1 MVRMLSCRVITDG
14 RQFEGLRQEWDSLL
28 DRSASTSVFLT
39 WEWLYTWWR
48 HFGSGNSLRIAVM
61 SEASGRI
68 VGIAPMCVYS
78 KGGPLPLR
86 VLSFLGNDGVSS
98 EYLDIFAEQGL
109 EAEVAAAF
117 FEFLKADS
125 ASWDYVIFSDLLDS
139 SIVLGHVGHRLKND
153 GCLTE
158 MRVSQNCPYLPLPS
172 TADEF
177 LASLGKE
184 MRSTLKR
191 RTRRLFE
198 MGVETRL
205 VEREDEIEGSLA
217 SLFQLH
223 QKRWTLRGLKG
234 NFRQEKIRAFHA
246 EASRRFLEKGR
257 LRLYLL
263 NVNGSTI
270 ASLYCFAF
278 KGKVFYYQ
286 AGFDP
291 EWSAKS
297 PGTVLMG
304 HGIQSSIA
312 EGMTEFDFL
321 RGLDP
326 YKFRWTDKS
335 RTTHNLIAIPKGK
348 LKGMFSF
355 KLDETLRG
363 AKRYAKQL
371 IRRGEKAVS
380 AEKNSTAAQKAS
392 TN

>member
-1 MVRMLSCRVITDG
+1 MVNMLNCRVITEG
-14 RQFEGLRQEWDSLL
+14 RQFEGLREEWDSLL

-48 HFGSGNSLRIAVM
+48 HFGSGNTLRIAVM
-61 SEASGRI
+61 TEASGTI
-68 VGIAPMCVYS
+68 VGIAPMCVYNR
-78 KGGPLPLR
+78 GGALPLR
-86 VLSFLGNDGVSS
+86 VLSFLGIGGVSS
-98 EYLDIFAEQGL
+98 EYLDLFAEKGR

-117 FEFLKADS
+117 FDFLKADS
-125 ASWDYVIFSDLLDS
+125 RSWDYTVFSDLLDS
-139 SIVLGHVGHRLKND
+139 SIVLGHIGHPLKED
-153 GCLTE
+153 GCLTDI
-158 MRVSQNCPYLPLPS
+158 RAAQNCPYLPLP
-172 TADEF
+172 ANGEEF

-184 MRSTLKR
+184 VRATLKR
-191 RTRRLFE
+191 RTRRLAE

-205 VEREDEIEGSLA
+205 VEREDEIEGALA

-263 NVNGSTI
+263 NMNGSAI

-278 KGKVFYYQ
+278 KGRVFYYQ

-291 EWSAKS
+291 EWGSKS

-321 RGLDP
+321 RGLEP
-326 YKFRWTDKS
+326 YKYRWTDKS

-371 IRRGEKAVS
+371 IRRGEKA
-380 AEKNSTAAQKAS
+380 AEERIDEAARKAS
-392 TN
+392 N